1 MRGDGDL
8 LEVSF
13 DLRKITINNN
23 NSTCKRDLEIC
34 CKKSTNNKCED
45 DPNYHC
51 IPPQD
56 CIGEEDKVEN
66 LVDVTKF
73 DIRQEGLKITN
84 INDNL
89 TCEQGLNVCCKKKAT
104 PAKNPTE
111 RPKLLD
117 CPDNRCSQISKEPP
131 KCGQHNP
138 DGLEIRAKNPSDDGN
153 VAFDR

>member
-56 CIGEEDKVEN
+56 CIGEEDKAEN
-66 LVDVTKF
+66 LVVTQF

-111 RPKLLD
+111 RPELLD
-117 CPDNRCSQISKEPP
+117 CPDNRCSQLTKGPP

-138 DGLEIRAKNPSDDGN
+138 DGLEIRAKNRSDDGN

>member
-34 CKKSTNNKCED
+34 CKKSTNKKCED

-56 CIGEEDKVEN
+56 CIGEEDKAEN
-66 LVDVTKF
+66 LVVTQF

-117 CPDNRCSQISKEPP
+117 CPDNRCSQITKEPP

-153 VAFDR
+153 AAFDR

>member
-8 LEVSF
+8 LEVNF

-56 CIGEEDKVEN
+56 CIGEEDKAEN
-66 LVDVTKF
+66 LVVTQF

-117 CPDNRCSQISKEPP
+117 CPDNRCSQITKEPP